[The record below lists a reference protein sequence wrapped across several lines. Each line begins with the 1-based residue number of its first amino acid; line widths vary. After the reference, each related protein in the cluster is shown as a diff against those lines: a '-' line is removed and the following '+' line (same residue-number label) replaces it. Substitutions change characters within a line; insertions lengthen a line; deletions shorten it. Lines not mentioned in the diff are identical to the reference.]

1 MLHKHISKIIIGLIA
16 VAVLIWPKTSFA
28 DRGDRHGHDDH
39 GWRHHGYKHYY
50 HGWRPSY
57 HHYHYRP
64 HFGFRVSYLPHGS
77 FSIRLG
83 GGRRYHYYD
92 GVYYN
97 QIGTTYVVVPPPSGA
112 VVNVI
117 PSDYQPVVIN
127 GRTYYT
133 NNGVYYQYTSS
144 GYQVVPQPVQII
156 ESPAVVSAPAPQVI
170 NASGGEEL
178 DSFTVNIPD
187 DKGGY
192 VSVIV
197 KRSGSGFIGPQ
208 GEFYS
213 EFPKVAQL
221 KAMYAK

>member
-1 MLHKHISKIIIGLIA
+1 M
-16 VAVLIWPKTSFA
+16 
-28 DRGDRHGHDDH
+28 
-39 GWRHHGYKHYY
+39 
-50 HGWRPSY
+50 
-57 HHYHYRP
+57 
-64 HFGFRVSYLPHGS
+64 SYLPHGS

-117 PSDYQPVVIN
+117 PTDYQPVVIN

-178 DSFTVNIPD
+178 DSLPSISPMTKAD
-187 DKGGY
+187 T
-192 VSVIV
+192 SVLSS